1 MEEKP
6 RRGAEEREE
15 GGDEVGSEGPRR
27 RGAEARTGG
36 LERGGV
42 GEACVCGLILEY
54 VNVDDRLYVPV
65 GD

>member
-1 MEEKP
+1 MEPRRERKEETRWDRKDRGDAEP
-6 RRGAEEREE
+6 RRGQE
-15 GGDEVGSEGPRR
+15 
-27 RGAEARTGG
+27 G